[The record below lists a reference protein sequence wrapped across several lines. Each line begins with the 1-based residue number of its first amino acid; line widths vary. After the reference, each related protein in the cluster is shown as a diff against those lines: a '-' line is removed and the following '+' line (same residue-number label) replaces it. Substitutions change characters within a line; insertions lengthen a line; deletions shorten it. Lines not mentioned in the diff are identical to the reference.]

1 MTTNPL
7 ILHLETATNI
17 CSVALSR
24 GEKILAIRESDE
36 DRSHGSLLT
45 PFMQEVLDEAVVR
58 PDEINAIA
66 VSKGPGSYTGLR
78 IGVSVTK
85 GFAYASNIPVI
96 GIVTLQAMVVAAT
109 HHRLVQEL
117 QQQYPELLFCPL
129 IDARRMEVFS
139 GLYDKNAEILSP
151 VVATVVDETSFSE
164 DLDSNHIVFFGNGS
178 DKISDTIQHPHAHFI
193 KEIYP
198 SSEFMVPLALRN
210 FKNNIFEDTA
220 YFEPFYLKDFVA
232 TVPRKKV
239 L

>member
-1 MTTNPL
+1 MTNPL

-24 GEKILAIRESDE
+24 GEKIVAIRESAE

-45 PFMQEVLDEAVVR
+45 PFMQEVLDETGIR

-85 GFAYASNIPVI
+85 GFAYANNIPVI

-109 HHRLVQEL
+109 HHHLVQEL
-117 QQQYPELLFCPL
+117 QQQYPKLLFCPL

-151 VVATVVDETSFSE
+151 VVATVVDETSFNK

-232 TVPRKKV
+232 TIPRKKV

>member
-1 MTTNPL
+1 MMTNPL

-24 GEKILAIRESDE
+24 GEKILVIRESDE

-45 PFMQEVLDEAVVR
+45 PFMQEVLDETGIR

-109 HHRLVQEL
+109 HHQRVQEL

-139 GLYDKNAEILSP
+139 GLYDKNAEILLP
-151 VVATVVDETSFSE
+151 VVATVVDETSFNKE
-164 DLDSNHIVFFGNGS
+164 LDSNHIVFFGNGS

-210 FKNNIFEDTA
+210 YKNNIFEDTA

-232 TVPRKKV
+232 TIPKKKV